1 VDLLAI
7 ASFLVGGGL
16 VLAIGVVVVIVARR
30 RGLDQVDDRADA
42 SVART
47 LDAQDRRIAL
57 QEFEIAHM
65 KSQVAALQQQVA
77 SLTADLHASDAE
89 VRRLS
94 RLQAAGACLSPW
106 HGTDGGTPDD
116 PDSRR

>member
-1 VDLLAI
+1 VDIFAI
-7 ASFLVGGGL
+7 ASFIAGGGL
-16 VLAIGVVVVIVARR
+16 LLLIGVVAAFVGKR
-30 RGLDQVDDRADA
+30 RGIDRVDDRADA
-42 SVART
+42 ATSRT
-47 LDAQDRRIAL
+47 LAAQDRRIEL